1 MNSTFVYFSVP
12 EDIIPDKKLMIYGEC
27 GQTFPPVRGRLEYA
41 EENAPSEKYP
51 DYGS

>member
-1 MNSTFVYFSVP
+1 MNSAFVYFSVLK
-12 EDIIPDKKLMIYGEC
+12 DIIPDKKMMIYRGC
-27 GQTFPPVRGRLEYA
+27 GQAFPPVRGRLEYA